1 MRLWSLHPRYLD
13 SKGLV
18 ACWRET
24 LLAQKV
30 LGGDTVGYRNHP
42 QLTRFRAGGDP
53 ISLIGAYLEG
63 LAAEA
68 DSRGYRFNRALVLVP
83 HVPAGPL
90 LTVTAGQLEH
100 ERDHLLAKLA
110 VRAVELRGSVPTPPE
125 THRLFST
132 IPGPI
137 EPWEVP

>member
-30 LGGDTVGYRNHP
+30 LKGGTVGYRNHP
-42 QLTRFRAGGDP
+42 QLTRFRTGGDP
-53 ISLIGAYLEG
+53 IPLIGIYLEG
-63 LAAEA
+63 IAAEA
-68 DSRGYRFNRALVLVP
+68 DSRGYRFNRTLILEP
-83 HVPAGPL
+83 HVPVTPL
-90 LTVTAGQLEH
+90 LTVTTGQLEH

-110 VRAVELRGSVPTPPE
+110 LRAPERMDSVPTQPE
-125 THRLFST
+125 THPLFST
-132 IPGPI
+132 VPGPI

>member
-42 QLTRFRAGGDP
+42 QLTRFRTGGDP

-63 LAAEA
+63 VAAEA
-68 DSRGYRFNRALVLVP
+68 DSRGYRFNRALILEP
-83 HVPAGPL
+83 HAPLTPL

-100 ERDHLLAKLA
+100 EREHLLAKLA
-110 VRAVELRGSVPTPPE
+110 VRAVGLVQTVPMPPE
-125 THRLFST
+125 THPLFST

>member
-30 LGGDTVGYRNHP
+30 LSGETVGYRNHP

-53 ISLIGAYLEG
+53 ISLIGSYLVG

-68 DSRGYRFNRALVLVP
+68 DSRGYRFNRSLILEPYTPVT
-83 HVPAGPL
+83 PL
-90 LTVTAGQLEH
+90 LTVTVGQLEH
-100 ERDHLLAKLA
+100 EREHLLAKLA
-110 VRAVELRGSVPTPPE
+110 VRAFELMEMVPTSPQ
-125 THRLFST
+125 THPLFAI